1 MITLYQ
7 LPPAFDLPVSVSP
20 YCTKVEAYLRLTGRA
35 YETAK
40 GDVRRSPNRRVP
52 YVAGVEGE
60 ALLADSGAILA
71 HLEAEGPALDAG
83 LSEAEV
89 QKTEE
94 LQALIQRD
102 IYFACLYARFV
113 DPAGWVHQKP
123 TVKALVPWILA
134 PILVPII
141 RRSQVTA
148 CAEHGF
154 TNAADYTRAVTA
166 IERVSNELGDQRFLL
181 GDAPHVVDC
190 TAWANLM
197 HTAHTLASSPAR
209 EAVRADHRLMAYL
222 DRVTT
227 RLELTLP
234 PLR

>member
-1 MITLYQ
+1 M
-7 LPPAFDLPVSVSP
+7 
-20 YCTKVEAYLRLTGRA
+20 
-35 YETAK
+35 
-40 GDVRRSPNRRVP
+40 
-52 YVAGVEGE
+52 
-60 ALLADSGAILA
+60 
-71 HLEAEGPALDAG
+71 PAL
-83 LSEAEV
+83 V
-89 QKTEE
+89 
-94 LQALIQRD
+94 R
-102 IYFACLYARFV
+102 ARSLTLTLA
-113 DPAGWVHQKP
+113 PRP
-123 TVKALVPWILA
+123 ILA

-154 TNAADYTRAVTA
+154 TNAAHYTRAVTA

-197 HTAHTLASSPAR
+197 HTAHTLASNPAR